1 MSWRACVCVWGGPQA
16 LQAGKGARL
25 ESLLGRRGE
34 KGEKNPAIGA
44 RRPHKPAPRGC
55 SRRARA
61 RAGLGCKGEEGEKG
75 SMGSR
80 RGVSLEVP
88 WLLRIQSGLRWG
100 GWGSGKTLGCCG
112 DPWKNGWGACVP
124 PAWQGAPLGGIPL
137 GGCVWVE
144 CARPELF
151 LPEWP
156 GHYGTHPLGT
166 HARTPPF
173 FGGATHR
180 GRAVERGG
188 KNPEKKKRKKMLP
201 PPCLPASG
209 EAPAPGW
216 GPLFWGGT
224 LCGLALQS
232 LLSPLPGVAHLET
245 LAGLGSGWLMIE
257 TPAPGS
263 SQHLLPKSWGDPAV
277 PPTNTH
283 IHTSTF
289 HWPLCSRRPAA
300 RRWRLSSF
308 PGRTAHGARR
318 TAQGLGHGK
327 WGSTLLCL
335 LNWNQI
341 PAAPSPRSRHPFPG
355 KFFCFPS
362 LSTPSPRENRAGD
375 WGAPHAHP

>member
-1 MSWRACVCVWGGPQA
+1 M
-16 LQAGKGARL
+16 
-25 ESLLGRRGE
+25 
-34 KGEKNPAIGA
+34 
-44 RRPHKPAPRGC
+44 
-55 SRRARA
+55 
-61 RAGLGCKGEEGEKG
+61 
-75 SMGSR
+75 
-80 RGVSLEVP
+80 
-88 WLLRIQSGLRWG
+88 
-100 GWGSGKTLGCCG
+100 
-112 DPWKNGWGACVP
+112 P

-216 GPLFWGGT
+216 GPLFGGGT

-289 HWPLCSRRPAA
+289 DWPLCSRRPAA

-308 PGRTAHGARR
+308 PGRRAHGAGRKAWGAGSGGAHCFACLTGTRFQLLRAPDPATPSLGSFSVFPLSPPPVPGR
-318 TAQGLGHGK
+318 TELGTGGHPMRTPRLCPGHPPVVVMVVVVDGPKGVQAAGKGTQPVSSSQAWPPPPPHPFSLAGLG
-327 WGSTLLCL
+327 CRR
-335 LNWNQI
+335 
-341 PAAPSPRSRHPFPG
+341 PRTPPFP
-355 KFFCFPS
+355 C
-362 LSTPSPRENRAGD
+362 
-375 WGAPHAHP
+375 PHS